1 MFDAKG
7 RIMASEAVMME
18 DRVLAGDLYPARGS
32 AEVKLMGL
40 ILFHSGKS

>member
-1 MFDAKG
+1 
-7 RIMASEAVMME
+7 MASEAVMME

>member
-1 MFDAKG
+1 
-7 RIMASEAVMME
+7 MME

-40 ILFHSGKS
+40 GLFHSGKS